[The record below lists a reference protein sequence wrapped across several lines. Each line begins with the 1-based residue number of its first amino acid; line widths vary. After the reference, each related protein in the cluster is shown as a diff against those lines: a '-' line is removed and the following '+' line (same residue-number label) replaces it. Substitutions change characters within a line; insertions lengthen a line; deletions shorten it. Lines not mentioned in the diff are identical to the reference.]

1 MGGDKGRRRMPPL
14 EWVRRWFEIRTYKT
28 SMLLLRQKLKPLD
41 LVKHQIIPDQGT
53 QMISVRSENLAVSLQ
68 KITSV
73 IPRYTRDTHG
83 QCYNW
88 FIKKKASQQNSL
100 IGRDSTAVRLITN
113 EQPMKFAL
121 CTITKSR

>member
-1 MGGDKGRRRMPPL
+1 MPPL

-28 SMLLLRQKLKPLD
+28 SMLLLKCIYHARQKLKPLD

-88 FIKKKASQQNSL
+88 FIKKEGKSTEL
-100 IGRDSTAVRLITN
+100 IDR
-113 EQPMKFAL
+113 
-121 CTITKSR
+121 